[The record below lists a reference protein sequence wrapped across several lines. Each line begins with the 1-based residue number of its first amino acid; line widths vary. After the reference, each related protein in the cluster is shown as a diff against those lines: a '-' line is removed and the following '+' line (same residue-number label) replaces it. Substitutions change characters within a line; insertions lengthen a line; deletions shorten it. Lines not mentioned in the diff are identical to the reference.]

1 MKLIAG
7 KMNVIYKVCKTGYDA
22 SYKIE
27 LNARKVLTKEVKP
40 VKIVVRKQEGMVY

>member
-7 KMNVIYKVCKTGYDA
+7 KMNVIYKICKTGYDA

-27 LNARKVLTKEVKP
+27 LNARKVLPKIEKP
-40 VKIVVRKQEGMVY
+40 VKIVIRKQEGMVF